1 MRVIARAWDAEY
13 KELTYDFCRLS
24 FDDDLCL
31 CYREVNLYHRKQRPF
46 LVTSMLIQ
54 MIGPQNQL
62 FLSPELEPSTE
73 MQFLFS
79 LQLRFSY
86 RDDRLLVQ
94 IVMELWSGICNTF
107 SHLCWNYTVFL
118 PSAIPTPMD
127 ENNPNLEK
135 GEFRIIQQLV
145 KNLPN
150 GTQIKHEVCFQFRSL
165 PC

>member
-1 MRVIARAWDAEY
+1 MRVIARAWDVEY

-31 CYREVNLYHRKQRPF
+31 CYREVNLYHRK
-46 LVTSMLIQ
+46 
-54 MIGPQNQL
+54 
-62 FLSPELEPSTE
+62 EA
-73 MQFLFS
+73 FS
-79 LQLRFSY
+79 GHVYAHPDDWTTKSAVSQSRVRTINGNAIFVFITY
-86 RDDRLLVQ
+86 REDRLLVQ
-94 IVMELWSGICNTF
+94 IVIELWSGICNTF

>member
-24 FDDDLCL
+24 FDDYLWL
-31 CYREVNLYHRKQRPF
+31 CYREVNLYHRK
-46 LVTSMLIQ
+46 
-54 MIGPQNQL
+54 
-62 FLSPELEPSTE
+62 EA
-73 MQFLFS
+73 FS
-79 LQLRFSY
+79 GHVYAHPDDWTTKSAVSQSRVRTINGNAIFVFITY
-86 RDDRLLVQ
+86 REDRLLVQ

>member
-31 CYREVNLYHRKQRPF
+31 CYREVNLYHRKEAFSGHVYAHPDDW
-46 LVTSMLIQ
+46 
-54 MIGPQNQL
+54 